1 MKPSHVA
8 RAVTLGLHAGLIG
21 AIVHLAGAGLG
32 LILLLPLL
40 APLPG
45 FWLSRSYTFAWAS
58 MLLVFYCAG
67 FLAEAYMRPTLAW
80 AMRVAAIVAALE
92 FVSVVLFVRLAA
104 REARAEAADRP
115 PAARTE
121 A

>member
-1 MKPSHVA
+1 MPSHVA

-21 AIVHLAGAGLG
+21 GIVLLAGGGIGL
-32 LILLLPLL
+32 LLL
-40 APLPG
+40 APLVAPLRG
-45 FWLSRSYTFAWAS
+45 YWLGKPYTFAWAS

-80 AMRVAAIVAALE
+80 PLRTVATIAAFE
-92 FVSVVLFVRLAA
+92 FVSAVLFVRLRAK
-104 REARAEAADRP
+104 EARAGASGPP